1 MTEAKWTFSK
11 LLGRAEVTDEAE
23 NVVHLHRPSL
33 EAIEH
38 NIRMAQLD
46 IRNIIKE
53 GKALED
59 RFNEAQ
65 TREANGQAALIERL
79 SDLGLKL
86 VIESEDRH

>member
-23 NVVHLHRPSL
+23 NVVHLRRPSL

-65 TREANGQAALIERL
+65 VRLTNGQAAMTDRL
-79 SDLGLKL
+79 SELGLKI
-86 VIESEDRH
+86 VIESEGQS

>member
-59 RFNEAQ
+59 RFTEAQ

-86 VIESEDRH
+86 VIESEGQS